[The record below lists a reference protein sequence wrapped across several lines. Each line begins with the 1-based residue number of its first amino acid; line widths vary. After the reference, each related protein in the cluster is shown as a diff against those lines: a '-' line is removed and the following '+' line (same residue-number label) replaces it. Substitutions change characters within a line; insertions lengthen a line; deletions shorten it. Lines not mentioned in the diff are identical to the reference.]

1 MDSMKTIYKTKT
13 FWAGISAVVAAAG
26 GFFTGS
32 MDIGTAIQTALT
44 GLIGIFLRQG
54 VLTK

>member
-32 MDIGTAIQTALT
+32 MDIGTAIQTAFT